1 LWTLYHKLNKAIR
14 NHSWYSILIMQSTY
28 QKVAETLF
36 LKLNRFLGT
45 DTRYLMRGSF
55 WLVIGSMAGMLIGL
69 LLSMTYA
76 RYLPKETY
84 GSYRYVLSIISLVGI
99 FSLPSFG
106 ATITRSSARGFDGT
120 FRKLSRIMF
129 FSSFGIS
136 IVCVGAATFF
146 FFRDQKELTLALAI
160 AALFIPFVE
169 GLGSWRAYLDGKKQ
183 FRNKSVYNITTQIV
197 YGLLMAAAVI
207 SSYALGFGLA
217 LTLTL
222 LVGTYMLTHALPNVY
237 FYFRTLRIIPP
248 HAPEEPGSI
257 RHALHLSVSSV
268 PATFATYIDG
278 VLLYHFLGP
287 SALAIYSFAIL
298 LPEQVK
304 ALLATYINVSLP
316 KLATQTA
323 DTNAQALAKKTLPG
337 KILKASLLSAVIIGG
352 YIIVAPFAY
361 QILFPAY
368 MESAPYSQIF
378 ALSLLLFPF
387 SIFGPFIQ
395 MEGNVWKIYLE
406 SVTGPFIQIIL
417 LLILIPQ
424 FGIWGAVGGRVI
436 GRILNVLLEFIIFI
450 K

>member
-1 LWTLYHKLNKAIR
+1 MSLSVRRVVEPWI
-14 NHSWYSILIMQSTY
+14 
-28 QKVAETLF
+28 
-36 LKLNRFLGT
+36 LKLSRFLGT

-55 WLVIGSMAGMLIGL
+55 WLTIGSVAGMLIGL

-84 GSYRYVLSIISLVGI
+84 GSYRYVLSIISLFGI

-106 ATITRSSARGFDGT
+106 AIITRSSARGFDGT
-120 FRKLSRIMF
+120 FRKLSRLMF

-136 IVCVGAATFF
+136 IICMGAAAFF
-146 FFRDQKELTLALAI
+146 FFRGQKELTLALAI

-169 GLGSWRAYLDGKKQ
+169 GLGSWKGYLDGKKQ
-183 FRNKSVYNITTQIV
+183 FRNKTVYNITTQIV

-207 SSYALGFGLA
+207 SSYAFNFG

-222 LVGTYMLTHALPNVY
+222 AMLVGTYMLTHALPNVY
-237 FYFRTLRIIPP
+237 FYTRTLRAIPP

-257 RHALHLSVSSV
+257 RHGLHLSASSV

-316 KLATQTA
+316 KFAAKTA
-323 DTNAQALAKKTLPG
+323 DTNGQALVKKTLPG
-337 KILKASLLSAVIIGG
+337 KIFRASLLSAIIVGG
-352 YIIVAPFAY
+352 YIIAAPFAY

-368 MESAPYSQIF
+368 TESIQYSQIF

-395 MEGNVWKIYLE
+395 MEGRVWKIYLE
-406 SVTGPFIQIIL
+406 SLAGPLIQIIL
-417 LLILIPQ
+417 LLILIPP
-424 FGIWGAVGGRVI
+424 FGIWGAVWGRVI
-436 GRILNVLLEFIIFI
+436 GRMVNFLLEFIIFM